1 MKKTLFFILSLGV
14 TGILLYYLLSESRW
28 SDWSRLFSNL
38 NYRPLILYLVLY
50 IVALFA
56 RTLRYRIL
64 LKSARALVRP
74 SFGDL
79 ILVTSVRNMLV
90 DLLPART
97 GELSFPVLLNR
108 IYRVNLYPSLTS
120 FAYAFLFDFLALGPL
135 LGIAAL
141 LDSLTFNQGYS
152 WLWLFSLG
160 IIAVGLFLISGAG
173 FIFRQLARGL
183 NRFYPFLKGKKHLS
197 RLPDLCEGISQSF
210 NDLRKAGIFW
220 KILGLSLVIRAL
232 KYSSLYL
239 LLGAFVSAQPGS
251 FIPLPFLIICLAL
264 VASEASASLPVSGL
278 AGFGFYEGVLGAVLT
293 TLGLSPAQAVLVSFG
308 MHFLTQVVDY
318 AWGGTAFLLILLRL
332 GRFKTQQAGMEG

>member
-1 MKKTLFFILSLGV
+1 MKKASFFILSLFI
-14 TGILLYYLLSESRW
+14 TGILLYFLLSQSRW
-28 SDWSRLFSNL
+28 SDWSRLFL
-38 NYRPLILYLVLY
+38 ALDRRFLLLYLVLY

-64 LKSARALVRP
+64 LKSARTLIQP

-97 GELSFPVLLNR
+97 GELSYPVLLNR

-120 FAYAFLFDFLALGPL
+120 LAYAFLFDFLALGPL
-135 LGIAAL
+135 LGIAGM

-152 WLWLFSLG
+152 LLWLFSLG
-160 IIAVGLFLISGAG
+160 IIAVGLFLIFGAG
-173 FIFRQLARGL
+173 LIFRQLGQGL
-183 NRFYPFLKGKKHLS
+183 NRRFYPFLKGKKHLG
-197 RLPDLCEGISQSF
+197 RLPELCEGISQSF

-239 LLGAFVSAQPGS
+239 LLQAFVQALTGS
-251 FIPLPFLIICLAL
+251 TASLPFLVTCLGL
-264 VASEASASLPVSGL
+264 IGSEAAASLPIGGL

-318 AWGGTAFLLILLRL
+318 SWGGVSFLLILLRM
-332 GRFKTQQAGMEG
+332 GRFKYRASRVD